1 MSMFSKL
8 NQIKELRSQA
18 KEMQNTLSEESVK
31 VNEGGV
37 TITMDG
43 NQKITDLDVATYLLQ
58 PEKKKN
64 LEKYFMSAH
73 DNAIKKVHKIMAQKI
88 KASGM
93 KLPGMN

>member
-8 NQIKELRSQA
+8 NQVKELRSQA
-18 KEMQNTLSEESVK
+18 KKMQNTLSEESVK

-37 TITMDG
+37 TITMNG
-43 NQKITDLDVATYLLQ
+43 NQKITNLDISTHLLQ

-64 LEKYFMSAH
+64 LEKYFMNAH
-73 DNAIKKVHKIMAQKI
+73 ENAIKKVHKIMAQKI